1 MGSFILTSLLGTFLL
16 ALPQAS
22 RQEPLSLIEALFT
35 AVSAV
40 CVTGLVVVD
49 TGSRFTPFG
58 QAVILSLIQAGG
70 LGIMS
75 FSVIFLTALGRRL
88 SFRNRFALR
97 QSLAPT
103 FSGEVGR
110 LVRSVFIYTFVIEAL
125 GALLLF
131 IYWRASFPFPMS
143 LWYAIFHSVSAFSN
157 AGFSFFSTSFVS
169 YRGDIYFN
177 LVITSLVLAGG
188 IGFVVLVDIKDFAV
202 SRLLRQRA
210 KRLSF
215 HSKVVLSTT
224 ALLILVALVGFFL
237 LEVNNSL
244 AGLPVKEKILAA
256 YFQAVTPRT
265 AGFNT
270 VSFSSVS
277 PATLFFTIMLM
288 FVGAS
293 PGSTGGGIKTSTTAI
308 IVAAAFN
315 WFRGRP
321 TVHMFHRTVPPEI
334 VNRAM
339 SIAAANLVLV
349 SLITFVLV
357 VVELGGVALGQ
368 GERGFIQFFFEA
380 ASGLGTVGL
389 STGITTGLS
398 GLGKLVLVAT
408 MLVGRVGPLTIAIAL
423 ATRESRAALIYAEE
437 RIMVG

>member
-1 MGSFILTSLLGTFLL
+1 MGSFLLTSLVGTFLL

-22 RQEPLSLIEALFT
+22 KQEPLSLIDALFT

-49 TGSRFTPFG
+49 TGSRFSPFG

-70 LGIMS
+70 LGIMT

-97 QSLAPT
+97 EALGST
-103 FSGEVGR
+103 SSGEIIR

-125 GALLLF
+125 GASLLF
-131 IYWRASFPFPMS
+131 IYWRGSFSFTS
-143 LWYAIFHSVSAFSN
+143 ALWYAIFHSISAFSN
-157 AGFSFFSTSFVS
+157 AGFSFFSTSLVA
-169 YRGDIYFN
+169 YRGDIYLN

-188 IGFVVLVDIKDFAV
+188 IGFVVLVDIRNFAV
-202 SRLLRQRA
+202 NRLLRQR
-210 KRLSF
+210 RRGLSF

-224 ALLILVALVGFFL
+224 VILILGAFVVFFL
-237 LEVNNSL
+237 LEGNNSL
-244 AGLPVKEKILAA
+244 AGLPVKEKILAS
-256 YFQAVTPRT
+256 YFQSIAPRT

-293 PGSTGGGIKTSTTAI
+293 PGSTGGGIKTSTAAI
-308 IVAAAFN
+308 ILAAAFN

-321 TVHMFHRTVPPEI
+321 SVHMFHRTVPRD
-334 VNRAM
+334 VVSRAV
-339 SIAAANLVLV
+339 SIAAVNLVLV
-349 SLITFVLV
+349 TLSTFILV
-357 VVELGGVALGQ
+357 VVELGGLSLGQ
-368 GERGFIQFFFEA
+368 GDRSFLQFFFEA

-389 STGITTGLS
+389 TTGITAALS
-398 GLGKLVLVAT
+398 GLGKLVLTAT

-423 ATRESRAALIYAEE
+423 ATRESRAALTYAEE